1 MSNLSDFAEKL
12 VLDFLMTTGAAVRP
26 TSWFLAL
33 YTAAPSDSG
42 GGTEVSGAAYA
53 RKAVTF
59 AAATSPGGTTSNTNV
74 VSFTAAGGA
83 YGVITHCAIFSAVSG
98 GNMLWQGPM
107 VAARTIN
114 DSDTLSFAIG
124 EIDLTLA

>member
-1 MSNLSDFAEKL
+1 MSNLSNFAEKL

-33 YTAAPSDSG
+33 YTAAPSDAG
-42 GGTEVSGAAYA
+42 GGTEVSGAGYV

-59 AAATSPGGTTSNTNV
+59 GAAATPGGTTSNTGV
-74 VSFTAAGGA
+74 VSYTAVGGV
-83 YGVITHCAIFSAVSG
+83 YGVVTHCAIFSAVSG
-98 GNMLWQGPM
+98 GNMLWHGAM
-107 VAARTIN
+107 VAPRTIN

-124 EIDLTLA
+124 QIALTIG